1 MQFVQLKRREFISLF
16 GGAAAAWPF
25 AARAQ
30 SGKRRIGVLMGYA
43 ENDLETEARLAAFR
57 QRLERRGW
65 AEGRNVQIEAR
76 FAGRSS
82 DRYQLLAKEL
92 ISLEP
97 DVIVAHTTM
106 AAGALQRE
114 TRTIPIIFVN
124 VSDPIGSGFVASL
137 ARPGGNL
144 TGILHYEVGI
154 VGKWL
159 ALLKEIAPRVMHVAV
174 VGNPKTTPF
183 DYFVRAAEAAAPS
196 LAVTVTSG
204 TFETASDIER
214 LIGSFRNMPDKG
226 LLFAP
231 DGTAVLHRDLIIA
244 LAAQHHLP
252 AVYPFSFFV
261 LAGGLISYATD
272 QTEMFRQTVNYV
284 DRILRGA
291 KPADLPVQVPTK
303 YETTINLKTAGALG
317 LTVSNGLQVA
327 ADDLIE

>member
-1 MQFVQLKRREFISLF
+1 MKRREFISLL
-16 GGAAAAWPF
+16 GGAAAWPV

-30 SGKRRIGVLMGYA
+30 QSEVRRIGVLMGYA
-43 ENDLETEARLAAFR
+43 ESDPETEARLAAFR

-65 AEGRNVQIEAR
+65 TEGRNVHIEAR
-76 FAGRSS
+76 FAGSS
-82 DRYQLLAKEL
+82 PDRYQPLAKEL
-92 ISLEP
+92 VSLEP
-97 DVIVAHTTM
+97 DVILAHTTM

-174 VGNPKTTPF
+174 VGNPKTTPL
-183 DYFVRAAEAAAPS
+183 DYFLRAAEAAAPS
-196 LAVTVTSG
+196 LAVTPTSS
-204 TFETASDIER
+204 TVETASDIER
-214 LIGSFRNMPDKG
+214 LIGSFSNVPDKG

-252 AVYPFSFFV
+252 AVYPFTFFV

-272 QTEMFRQTVNYV
+272 QVEMFRQTVNYV

-303 YETTINLKTAGALG
+303 YETAINLKTAGALG
-317 LTVSNGLQVA
+317 LTVSNALQVA
-327 ADDLIE
+327 ADELIE

>member
-1 MQFVQLKRREFISLF
+1 MRRRDFIAGIAGS
-16 GGAAAAWPF
+16 AAAWPL

-30 SGKRRIGVLMGYA
+30 PPDQVRRIGVLMGYA
-43 ENDLETEARLAAFR
+43 QNDVETEARLAAFR
-57 QRLERRGW
+57 QRLKRRGW

-76 FAGRSS
+76 FAGSNA
-82 DRYQLLAKEL
+82 DQYQPLAKEL

-106 AAGALQRE
+106 AAAALQRE

-204 TFETASDIER
+204 AFDTASDIER
-214 LIGSFRNMPDKG
+214 LIGSFRNAPDKG

-231 DGTAVLHRDLIIA
+231 DGTVVLHRDLIIA

-252 AVYPFSFFV
+252 TVYPYSFFV

-303 YETTINLKTAGALG
+303 YETAINLKTAGALG
-317 LTVSNGLQVA
+317 LTVSNALQVA
-327 ADDLIE
+327 ADELIE